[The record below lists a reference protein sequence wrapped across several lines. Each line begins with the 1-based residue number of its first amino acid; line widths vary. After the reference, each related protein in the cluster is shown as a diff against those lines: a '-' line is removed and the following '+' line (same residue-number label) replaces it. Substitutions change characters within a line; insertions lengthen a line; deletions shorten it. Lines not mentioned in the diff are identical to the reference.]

1 METQQK
7 IRMQHKMDEK
17 WAQKIYAQ
25 RSKTVEWPFGH
36 LKRNIKMIEFN
47 YTGIEMVNTEMK
59 LHAIGHNL
67 KRLYNELNKTTKNQE
82 NT

>member
-1 METQQK
+1 
-7 IRMQHKMDEK
+7 
-17 WAQKIYAQ
+17 
-25 RSKTVEWPFGH
+25 
-36 LKRNIKMIEFN
+36 MIEFN

>member
-1 METQQK
+1 MK
-7 IRMQHKMDEK
+7 NGHKKYTHND
-17 WAQKIYAQ
+17 Q
-25 RSKTVEWPFGH
+25 KTVKWPFGH